1 MMLCTLTKAH
11 AVVGTLSNSKDM
23 RRDFISPL
31 SSVNTDCSHG
41 VNGKSLVWVDS
52 NTEEPRVSVDQPL
65 NIAHLQV
72 EQD

>member
-1 MMLCTLTKAH
+1 MILLTLTKTH
-11 AVVGTLSNSKDM
+11 AVVGTLSNSKNM

-31 SSVNTDCSHG
+31 GSVNTNCSHG
-41 VNGKSLVWVDS
+41 VDGKSLVWVDS